1 MCKIG
6 LLLAINFDFET
17 GNVLRAAVPKFNYW
31 VSDVVA
37 FTTSPAG
44 LFINDANTSLL
55 ITLSNILKYID
66 KLWNSNQIC
75 MTVSS

>member
-17 GNVLRAAVPKFNYW
+17 GNVLRAAVPKFNYR

-55 ITLSNILKYID
+55 ITLSNILKYIG